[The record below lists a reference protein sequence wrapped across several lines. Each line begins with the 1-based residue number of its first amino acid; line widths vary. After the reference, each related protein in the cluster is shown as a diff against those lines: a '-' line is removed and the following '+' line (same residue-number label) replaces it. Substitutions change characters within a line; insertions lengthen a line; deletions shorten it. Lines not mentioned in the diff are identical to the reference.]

1 MLAIAWQYLTG
12 RSVATDYT
20 DRRQAEW
27 PPHPDRV
34 FQALVAAWGEG
45 GQDPAEEEALRW
57 LEALGAPELSCPLN
71 ITAADP
77 VRVYVP
83 VNDIDGPLRG
93 DYRPNDLKLL
103 PSQRP
108 RQPRQFPSVHVGE
121 SACALV
127 WPAAEPSHAEALS
140 RLCAKVTR
148 IGHSSSLVRMWLSVE
163 PAAATLRPSEVTV
176 DFRLRVPDRGRLGA
190 LAGAYASGGSG
201 WRRPPAARW
210 QGYTAT
216 DPGLR
221 VPRGQFD
228 ERMLI
233 LRRTGG
239 VQPTLAQ
246 APILVGTMR
255 NILIATADGLP
266 CAKHLVSGHD
276 PNGSPSRD
284 AHVAIVPL
292 AFVGDPTVAGGGR
305 HADGRVMGLGLAMPV
320 GLPPDVEQEILV
332 AVAAAFRQKPD
343 RELILRL
350 GRAGVMS
357 IAFDTPDAP
366 AMALRPATW
375 SKASRLW
382 GSVTP
387 VALDRSAPRRHRNL
401 DAWAREQLV
410 AACAGQGL
418 PAPETVELLPVSPWL
433 GGPSAREMPPLLRKD
448 GTRRWHI
455 HARLAFSEKCAGP
468 IILGAGRY
476 RGYGLF
482 KPLSDTTW
490 N

>member
-12 RSVATDYT
+12 RSVATDFT
-20 DRRQAEW
+20 DRRQPEW

-34 FQALVAAWGEG
+34 FQALAAAWGEG

-57 LEALGAPELSCPLN
+57 LEALGAPEVSCPLD
-71 ITAADP
+71 ITPADP

-83 VNDIDGPLRG
+83 VNDIDGPVRG
-93 DYRPNDLKLL
+93 NYRPDNLKLL
-103 PSQRP
+103 PAQRP

-121 SACALV
+121 AACALA
-127 WPAAEPSHAEALS
+127 WPAAEPSHVEALS

-148 IGHSSSLVRMWLSVE
+148 IGHSSSLVRMWLSFE
-163 PAAATLRPSEVTV
+163 PPAATLRPSVYGA
-176 DFRLRVPDRGRLGA
+176 DRRLRVPDRGRLGA
-190 LAGAYASGGSG
+190 LVAAYASGGPG

-210 QGYTAT
+210 QGYEAT
-216 DPGLR
+216 KLSLR
-221 VPRGQFD
+221 APRGHFD

-246 APILVGTMR
+246 APILVGAVR
-255 NILIATADGLP
+255 NILIAAADGLP
-266 CAKHLVSGHD
+266 FAKRLVSGHEPD
-276 PNGSPSRD
+276 GSPMRD
-284 AHVAIVPL
+284 AHVAILPL
-292 AFVGDPTVAGGGR
+292 AFVGDPGGVGGGR
-305 HADGRVMGLGLAMPV
+305 HADGRVLGLGLAMPV
-320 GLPPDVEQEILV
+320 GLPPDMEQEIST
-332 AVAAAFRQKPD
+332 AVAAAFRQRPG
-343 RELILRL
+343 REVVLRL

-357 IAFDTPDAP
+357 IAFDTLDAP

-375 SKASRLW
+375 VRVSRLW

-387 VALDRSAPRRHRNL
+387 VALDRSAPRRHRDL
-401 DAWAREQLV
+401 DDWAREQLV

-418 PAPETVELLPVSPWL
+418 PIPEAVELLPISPCL

-455 HARLAFSEKCAGP
+455 HARLTFSEGCAGP
-468 IILGAGRY
+468 IVLGAGRY

-482 KPLSDTTW
+482 KPLSDTAW